1 MQKEPYVY
9 LIATRLWCLQF
20 RDQVAGF
27 WGFFSVSVSG
37 GSSLLCPLLGDV
49 CIRARTSCKHLD
61 IPPLASWLSCKVH
74 VNVHVILGSSNLH
87 DAQRGHG
94 LIWKK
99 KSWGG
104 ENKIVALPRSC
115 SFLNSALAI
124 KATELCPSLFKTP
137 LWSFVVFALRSSLHL
152 RSVTPWRKYRLPHS
166 QRAVHFFSSNFIEH
180 FKQWYTRICWQAE
193 ACVTG
198 GAPKS
203 VAALDDVPHCLHWE
217 EEHFC

>member
-1 MQKEPYVY
+1 MFVWLLPTCGVH
-9 LIATRLWCLQF
+9 RF

-27 WGFFSVSVSG
+27 CFFVFFPVSVSG

-61 IPPLASWLSCKVH
+61 VLPVASWLSCKVY
-74 VNVHVILGSSNLH
+74 VNVHVLLGSSNLH
-87 DAQRGHG
+87 DARRGHG
-94 LIWKK
+94 LILKK

-104 ENKIVALPRSC
+104 ENKLC
-115 SFLNSALAI
+115 SFPNSALAI
-124 KATELCPSLFKTP
+124 KATELCPGLFKTP

-152 RSVTPWRKYRLPHS
+152 QSVTPCRKYKLPHS
-166 QRAVHFFSSNFIEH
+166 QKAVHFFSSNFIEH
-180 FKQWYTRICWQAE
+180 FKQRYTRICWQAE

-203 VAALDDVPHCLHWE
+203 VAALGDAPHCLHWE
-217 EEHFC
+217 EEPFC